1 MSDTGTI
8 SMTRLDELCVNTIR
22 TLAMDAVQQ
31 AESGHPGTPM
41 ALAPLAYVLWTRH
54 LRHDPADPD
63 WFDRDRFIL
72 SAGHAS
78 MLLYSALYL
87 AGYDLGLDE
96 LRDFR
101 QWHSRTPGHPEHGL
115 TPGVETTTG
124 PLGQGFGN
132 AIGFAVAETHL
143 AATFNRPGHAV
154 IDHRTWF
161 IASDGDLMEGIS
173 HEAASFAGHL
183 RLGRLIG
190 FYDDNHITIEG
201 ETELTYSDDAAM
213 RFEAYGWHVQRVEDG
228 NDLDAL
234 DRAIRVAKEETGR
247 PSLIIVRTHIAFGSP
262 NRQDTAQAHGE
273 PLGVDEVRLT
283 KQNLGWPSEEPFH
296 VPGEALAEWRKCRER
311 GDALH
316 ADWQERYQRYASAH
330 AADAAELD
338 RRIRGEP
345 ADGWDAA
352 LPVFTPEDGKLATRA
367 ASGKVLN
374 AIAARVPELM
384 GGSADLAPSTK
395 TILTGSADFSA
406 SDRAARNMRFGIREH
421 AMGACLNGMALHG
434 GVLPYGATFL
444 VFSDYMRPSIRLAS
458 LMELH
463 VIYVF
468 THDSIGLGEDGPTH
482 QPIEQLAALRAIPHL
497 TLVRPADANETAM
510 AWRIAV
516 THRNGPVAL
525 ALTRQGVP
533 SLDRARFAP
542 AQGALR
548 GGYILSEAESDAPD
562 LVLVASGSEVH
573 VIIRAQELL
582 KAQGIH
588 ARVVSMP
595 SLEVFARQVEEYR
608 EQVLP
613 SGVRRIAVEAA
624 HPMSWYELV
633 GDRGAIIGLER
644 FGASA
649 PWQRVYQELGLTAE
663 NVVAHARRLLGR

>member
-1 MSDTGTI
+1 
-8 SMTRLDELCVNTIR
+8 
-22 TLAMDAVQQ
+22 
-31 AESGHPGTPM
+31 
-41 ALAPLAYVLWTRH
+41 
-54 LRHDPADPD
+54 
-63 WFDRDRFIL
+63 
-72 SAGHAS
+72 
-78 MLLYSALYL
+78 
-87 AGYDLGLDE
+87 
-96 LRDFR
+96 
-101 QWHSRTPGHPEHGL
+101 
-115 TPGVETTTG
+115 
-124 PLGQGFGN
+124 
-132 AIGFAVAETHL
+132 
-143 AATFNRPGHAV
+143 
-154 IDHRTWF
+154 
-161 IASDGDLMEGIS
+161 
-173 HEAASFAGHL
+173 
-183 RLGRLIG
+183 
-190 FYDDNHITIEG
+190 
-201 ETELTYSDDAAM
+201 
-213 RFEAYGWHVQRVEDG
+213 VQRVEDG

-573 VIIRAQELL
+573 VIIRAQEVL

>member
-1 MSDTGTI
+1 
-8 SMTRLDELCVNTIR
+8 
-22 TLAMDAVQQ
+22 
-31 AESGHPGTPM
+31 
-41 ALAPLAYVLWTRH
+41 
-54 LRHDPADPD
+54 
-63 WFDRDRFIL
+63 
-72 SAGHAS
+72 
-78 MLLYSALYL
+78 
-87 AGYDLGLDE
+87 
-96 LRDFR
+96 
-101 QWHSRTPGHPEHGL
+101 
-115 TPGVETTTG
+115 
-124 PLGQGFGN
+124 
-132 AIGFAVAETHL
+132 
-143 AATFNRPGHAV
+143 
-154 IDHRTWF
+154 
-161 IASDGDLMEGIS
+161 
-173 HEAASFAGHL
+173 
-183 RLGRLIG
+183 
-190 FYDDNHITIEG
+190 
-201 ETELTYSDDAAM
+201 
-213 RFEAYGWHVQRVEDG
+213 
-228 NDLDAL
+228 
-234 DRAIRVAKEETGR
+234 
-247 PSLIIVRTHIAFGSP
+247 
-262 NRQDTAQAHGE
+262 
-273 PLGVDEVRLT
+273 
-283 KQNLGWPSEEPFH
+283 
-296 VPGEALAEWRKCRER
+296 
-311 GDALH
+311 
-316 ADWQERYQRYASAH
+316 
-330 AADAAELD
+330 
-338 RRIRGEP
+338 
-345 ADGWDAA
+345 
-352 LPVFTPEDGKLATRA
+352 
-367 ASGKVLN
+367 
-374 AIAARVPELM
+374 
-384 GGSADLAPSTK
+384 
-395 TILTGSADFSA
+395 
-406 SDRAARNMRFGIREH
+406 
-421 AMGACLNGMALHG
+421 
-434 GVLPYGATFL
+434 
-444 VFSDYMRPSIRLAS
+444 
-458 LMELH
+458 MELH

-582 KAQGIH
+582 KLQGIH

>member
-582 KAQGIH
+582 KLQGIH

>member
-1 MSDTGTI
+1 
-8 SMTRLDELCVNTIR
+8 
-22 TLAMDAVQQ
+22 MDAVQQ

-311 GDALH
+311 GEALH

-352 LPVFTPEDGKLATRA
+352 LPVFTPENGKLATRA

-516 THRNGPVAL
+516 AHRNGPVAL

-573 VIIRAQELL
+573 VIIRAQEVL

>member
-573 VIIRAQELL
+573 VIIRAQEVL

>member
-311 GDALH
+311 GEALH

-345 ADGWDAA
+345 ADGWDAG

-516 THRNGPVAL
+516 AHRNGPVAL

-548 GGYILSEAESDAPD
+548 GGYILSEASDAPD

-582 KAQGIH
+582 KLQGIH